1 MWPWE
6 HLAVGY
12 LVVALALRLGWHRS
26 PDALTAVAI
35 AVGTQFPDLVDK
47 PLAWQFDVL
56 QSGTSVAHSVFVA
69 VPFALLAVAV
79 AWRFGRPAVGA
90 AFAVGY
96 LLHLPADAMYGA
108 LVYGNGFSFE
118 TLLWPVVTGPSADYG
133 SFVEN
138 FRFYL
143 SRFGGVLDSPRG
155 LAIVAFEVTLLG
167 GAFLVWVADGLPG
180 VPRIGRPRGR
190 GVRRLGER

>member
-12 LVVALALRLGWHRS
+12 LVVALALRFGWHRS
-26 PDALTAVAI
+26 PDAWTAIAV

-69 VPFALLAVAV
+69 VPLSIVVVAV
-79 AWRFGRPAVGA
+79 AWRLDRTVVGA
-90 AFAVGY
+90 AFVVGY
-96 LLHLPADAMYGA
+96 LLHLPADAAYGV
-108 LVYGNGFSFE
+108 VYGNGLNFDN
-118 TLLWPVVTGPSADYG
+118 LLWPLVTGPGADYG

-138 FRFYL
+138 FQYYL
-143 SRFGGVLDSPRG
+143 TKFSGVLDSPRG
-155 LAIVAFEVTLLG
+155 LAIVVFEVSLLG
-167 GAFLVWVADGLPG
+167 GAFLLWLLDGIPG

-190 GVRRLGER
+190 NVRRVEHR

>member
-12 LVVALALRLGWHRS
+12 LVVALALRFGWHRS
-26 PDALTAVAI
+26 PDGVTAVAV

-47 PLAWQFDVL
+47 PLAWQFEVL

-69 VPFALLAVAV
+69 VPLAALAVAV
-79 AWRFGRPAVGA
+79 AWRVGRPAAGA

-96 LLHLPADAMYGA
+96 LLHLPGDAMYG
-108 LVYGNGFSFE
+108 LVYGNEVAFDQ
-118 TLLWPVVTGPSADYG
+118 LLWPLVTGPGADYG
-133 SFVEN
+133 SFLEN
-138 FRFYL
+138 FQYYL

-155 LAIVAFEVTLLG
+155 RGIVAFEVALLG
-167 GAFLVWVADGLPG
+167 SAFLVWVADGIPG
-180 VPRIGRPRGR
+180 VPRVGRPRGR
-190 GVRRLGER
+190 GVRRIGE

>member
-26 PDALTAVAI
+26 PDGWTAVAV

-47 PLAWQFDVL
+47 PLAWQLEVL

-69 VPFALLAVAV
+69 VPLAVLAVAV
-79 AWRFGRPAVGA
+79 AWRLDRPVLGA

-96 LLHLPADAMYGA
+96 LLHLPADAAYGV
-108 LVYGNGFSFE
+108 VYGNPVAFDK
-118 TLLWPVVTGPSADYG
+118 LLWPLVAGPGPDHG
-133 SFVEN
+133 SFIQN
-138 FRFYL
+138 FTYYL
-143 SRFGGVLDSPRG
+143 SKFGGVLDSPGG
-155 LAIVAFEVTLLG
+155 LGIVAFELALLG
-167 GAFLVWVADGLPG
+167 GTFLLWVADGLPG
-180 VPRIGRPRGR
+180 VPRVGRPRGR
-190 GVRRLGER
+190 GVRRIEHR